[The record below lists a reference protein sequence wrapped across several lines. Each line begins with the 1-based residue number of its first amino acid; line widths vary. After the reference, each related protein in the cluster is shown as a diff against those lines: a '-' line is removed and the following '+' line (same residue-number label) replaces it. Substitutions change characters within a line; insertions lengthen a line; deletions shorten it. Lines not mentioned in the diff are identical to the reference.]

1 MKILKRTAAYLLAAA
16 ILAAGGTAAGAAAES
31 NTDTGF
37 SDVDAGSWY
46 ADAVAYVRDNG
57 LMSGTSDTTF
67 EPDGTMTRAML
78 VTTLYRAAGSPPLE
92 NENLGYPFADV
103 PGDAWYADGVYWAR
117 QNGVVNGFTEEE
129 FGPDAPVSRE
139 QIAAILWRYAGS
151 PAAQAGTDF
160 ADEDAISAYAVQ
172 AVDWARANGVVNG
185 SEGNQFLPQD
195 HATRAEVATI
205 LRNYMTRTESG
216 DNDEE
221 GIVRTTAGL
230 VQGSNENGIYRYLGV
245 PYAQAAERFVPAEDV
260 TPWDGVLMA
269 DSYGAVSPQGS
280 ISGVGGS
287 GDQSGTDNNCQN
299 LNIWTPGVND
309 GQSRPVMVW
318 LHGGGF
324 STGSANEAGYDGE
337 NLSREGDVVVV
348 SVNHRLNTFGFLDL
362 SAYGDKYRYS
372 ANVGMMDIVDA
383 LEWIQNNIAAFGGD
397 PDNVTVFGQSGGG
410 AKVLALMSSP
420 YAEGL
425 FDKGIVQS
433 GATETMGVV
442 FNSQEASSALTENIL
457 DILGIT
463 ADNIEDIQTVP
474 VDELQSAAAQ
484 ALQETGQEL
493 QLPAALGGGYSM
505 DWEPVVDGD
514 FLPTDP
520 VTEDS
525 FAEAG
530 RDIPLLIGSNLNE
543 WSGFFDA
550 DPIEETPELQAA
562 LRAAYPNK
570 PGLTA
575 DQVDAATIRLPLLK
589 IMSHKADQGGAPVY
603 AYMFTY
609 GNSYHT
615 AEIPYVFNNLGADAT
630 AEQRE
635 LADQMSMV
643 WINFARN
650 GIPSADGLPE
660 WEPYTREGGATMIL
674 DTEPELVY
682 HHDQALM
689 ELLAPGY
696 TY

>member
-1 MKILKRTAAYLLAAA
+1 MKAKRQILSVLLTASILSAGISVAAA
-16 ILAAGGTAAGAAAES
+16 ANS
-31 NTDTGF
+31 DTGF
-37 SDVDAGSWY
+37 TDVSASAWY
-46 ADAVAYVRDNG
+46 ADAVEYIRDNG
-57 LMSGTSDTTF
+57 LMNGVTATAF

-78 VTTLYRAAGSPPLE
+78 AQTLYRAAGSPSVS
-92 NENLGYPFADV
+92 GSDSFTDTV
-103 PGDAWYADGVYWAR
+103 DGAWYANAVLWAS
-117 QNGVVNGFTEEE
+117 QQGVVGGYGNGL
-129 FGPDAPVSRE
+129 FGTNDPVTRE
-139 QIAAILWRYAGS
+139 QIAVILWRYAGS
-151 PAAQAGTDF
+151 PESQAGADF
-160 ADEDAISAYAVQ
+160 ADEEDISDYAIQ

-185 SEGNQFLPQD
+185 ADGNRFLPQNN
-195 HATRAEVATI
+195 ATRAQVATI
-205 LRNYMTRTESG
+205 LRNYLTMDTAGG
-216 DNDEE
+216 DTQAD

-230 VQGSNENGIYRYLGV
+230 VQGTNEDGIYRYLGV
-245 PYAQAAERFVPAEDV
+245 PYAQATERFVPAEEV
-260 TPWDGVLMA
+260 TPWEGVRMA
-269 DSYGAVSPQGS
+269 DTYGPMSPQGS

-309 GQSRPVMVW
+309 GQARPVMVW

-362 SAYGDKYRYS
+362 SAYGYKYQYS

-383 LEWIQNNIAAFGGD
+383 LEWIQDNIAAFGGD

-442 FNSQEASSALTENIL
+442 FNSQEASTTLTENIL

-463 ADNIEDIQTVP
+463 AENIEDIQTVP
-474 VDELQSAAAQ
+474 VDELQAAATQ
-484 ALQETGQEL
+484 ALQQTGQEL

-543 WSGFFDA
+543 WSGFFA
-550 DPIEETPELQAA
+550 TDPIEETPELEAA

-575 DQVDAATIRLPLLK
+575 DQVDSTTIRLPLLK

-615 AEIPYVFNNLGADAT
+615 AEIPYVFDNLGSNAT
-630 AEQRE
+630 AEQQA
-635 LADQMSMV
+635 LAEQMSMA
-643 WINFARN
+643 WINFART
-650 GIPSADGLPE
+650 GVPSAEGLPQ
-660 WEPYTREGGATMIL
+660 WEAYTRESGATMIL

-689 ELLAPGY
+689 ELLAPDY
-696 TY
+696 VY

>member
-67 EPDGTMTRAML
+67 EPDSTMTRAML
-78 VTTLYRAAGSPPLE
+78 VTTLYRAAGSPSLE
-92 NENLGYPFADV
+92 NEDLGYPFADV

-117 QNGVVNGFTEEE
+117 LNGAVNGFTEEE
-129 FGPDAPVSRE
+129 FGPDSPVSRE

-160 ADEDAISAYAVQ
+160 ADEDTISAYAMQ

-230 VQGSNENGIYRYLGV
+230 VQGTNENGIYRYLGV

-514 FLPTDP
+514 FLPT
-520 VTEDS
+520 
-525 FAEAG
+525 
-530 RDIPLLIGSNLNE
+530 
-543 WSGFFDA
+543 
-550 DPIEETPELQAA
+550 
-562 LRAAYPNK
+562 
-570 PGLTA
+570 
-575 DQVDAATIRLPLLK
+575 IR
-589 IMSHKADQGGAPVY
+589 
-603 AYMFTY
+603 
-609 GNSYHT
+609 
-615 AEIPYVFNNLGADAT
+615 
-630 AEQRE
+630 
-635 LADQMSMV
+635 
-643 WINFARN
+643 
-650 GIPSADGLPE
+650 
-660 WEPYTREGGATMIL
+660 
-674 DTEPELVY
+674 
-682 HHDQALM
+682 
-689 ELLAPGY
+689 
-696 TY
+696 

>member
-67 EPDGTMTRAML
+67 EPDSTMTRAML
-78 VTTLYRAAGSPPLE
+78 VTTLYRAAGSPPLGS
-92 NENLGYPFADV
+92 ENLGYPFADV

-160 ADEDAISAYAVQ
+160 ADEDTISAYAMQ
-172 AVDWARANGVVNG
+172 AVDWARSNGVVNG

-230 VQGSNENGIYRYLGV
+230 VQGTNENGIYRYLGV

-615 AEIPYVFNNLGADAT
+615 AEIPYAFNNLGADAT

>member
-67 EPDGTMTRAML
+67 EPDSTMTRAML
-78 VTTLYRAAGSPPLE
+78 VTTLYRAAGSPPLGS
-92 NENLGYPFADV
+92 ENLGYPFADV

-117 QNGVVNGFTEEE
+117 QNGAVNGFTEEE

-230 VQGSNENGIYRYLGV
+230 VQGTNENGIYRYLGV

>member
-78 VTTLYRAAGSPPLE
+78 VTTLYRAAGSPPLGS
-92 NENLGYPFADV
+92 ENLGYPFADV

-230 VQGSNENGIYRYLGV
+230 VQGTNENGIYRYLGV

>member
-67 EPDGTMTRAML
+67 EPDSTMTRAML

-92 NENLGYPFADV
+92 NEDLGYPFADV
-103 PGDAWYADGVYWAR
+103 PGDTWYADGVYWAR

-230 VQGSNENGIYRYLGV
+230 VQGTNENGIYRYLGV

>member
-1 MKILKRTAAYLLAAA
+1 MKKQMRLLGFLLAAA
-16 ILAAGGTAAGAAAES
+16 VLSAGVMAVAAA
-31 NTDTGF
+31 TVGDTGF

-46 ADAVAYVRDNG
+46 ADAVEYVRENG
-57 LMSGTSDTTF
+57 LMSGITATTF
-67 EPDGTMTRAML
+67 NPEGTTSRGQIAAI
-78 VTTLYRAAGSPPLE
+78 LYRAAESPAVSGGTDFSDVE
-92 NENLGYPFADV
+92 ETAYYADAIRWASANGV
-103 PGDAWYADGVYWAR
+103 VTGYADGTFR
-117 QNGVVNGFTEEE
+117 
-129 FGPDAPVSRE
+129 PDAPVTR
-139 QIAAILWRYAGS
+139 QQMAAILWRYAGR
-151 PAAQAGTDF
+151 PAAEAGTDF
-160 ADEDAISAYAVQ
+160 ADESVISDYAST
-172 AVDWARANGVVNG
+172 AMDWARSSGLISG
-185 SEGNQFLPQD
+185 RPGNMFDPYGR
-195 HATRAEVATI
+195 ATRAQTAVI
-205 LRNYMTRTESG
+205 LFRYQNGIEAMG
-216 DNDEE
+216 D

-230 VQGSNENGIYRYLGV
+230 VQGTNENGIYRYLGV
-245 PYAQAAERFVPAEDV
+245 PYAQAEERFVPAEEAA
-260 TPWDGVLMA
+260 PWDGVLVA
-269 DSYGAVSPQGS
+269 DSYGPMSPQGS

-287 GDQSGTDNNCQN
+287 GDQSGTDNDCQN

-309 GQSRPVMVW
+309 GQARPVMVW

-348 SVNHRLNTFGFLDL
+348 SVNHRLNTNGFLDL
-362 SAYGDKYRYS
+362 SVYGDKYQYS

-383 LEWIQNNIAAFGGD
+383 LEWIQDNIAAFGGD

-442 FNSQEASSALTENIL
+442 FNSQEASTALTENIL

-463 ADNIEDIQTVP
+463 AGNIEDLQTVP
-474 VDELQSAAAQ
+474 VNELQAAATQ
-484 ALQETGQEL
+484 ALQQTNQEL

-543 WSGFFDA
+543 WSGFFAA
-550 DPIEETPELQAA
+550 DPIEETPELEAA
-562 LRAAYPNK
+562 LRATYPNK

-575 DQVDAATIRLPLLK
+575 DQVDSTTIRLPLLK
-589 IMSHKADQGGAPVY
+589 IMSHKVDQGGAPVY
-603 AYMFTY
+603 AYVFTY
-609 GNSYHT
+609 GNSYHG
-615 AEIPYVFNNLGADAT
+615 AEIPYVFDNINGT
-630 AEQRE
+630 AEQE
-635 LADQMSMV
+635 ALAEQISTA
-643 WINFARN
+643 WINFARS

-660 WEPYTREGGATMIL
+660 WEPYTRESGATMIL
-674 DTEPELVY
+674 DTESQLVY

-689 ELLAPGY
+689 ELLAPDY